1 MGNTSDKLQKIRS
14 EYGDKALEE
23 DALNSDPVKQ
33 FELWLG
39 EAMEADAEEPNAM
52 VLSTVDS
59 ENNPRSRYV
68 LFKNIVNNSLV
79 FHTHYESD
87 KAKEISSNPNVSGI
101 FFWPEIYRQIR
112 FEGTATVADKEVSD
126 EYFKSRPRGAQISA
140 WASEQSVEIENREI
154 LDKKVK
160 ELEEQYEG
168 KEIPRPEF
176 WGGYL
181 IDLNYWEFWQGRKNR
196 THDRFSYSKVDKGWK
211 IKRLSP

>member
-87 KAKEISSNPNVSGI
+87 KAKEI
-101 FFWPEIYRQIR
+101 
-112 FEGTATVADKEVSD
+112 
-126 EYFKSRPRGAQISA
+126 
-140 WASEQSVEIENREI
+140 
-154 LDKKVK
+154 
-160 ELEEQYEG
+160 
-168 KEIPRPEF
+168 PRPEF